1 MFRTAIATGLLVGTP
16 MVVLVPQMHTAT
28 AAEAPAPTTLVAVD
42 RAAAVGLGARR
53 ADTFSAVAAD
63 VDRDGAQDIWVG
75 HHGAGAKL
83 WANRGNGSYVRAAR
97 AAWPSAS
104 PRGRHIDR
112 HDCAWADVDRNGRL
126 DAYCSTGR
134 MRSNLVKRGRD
145 NELWLQGRRGGFRE
159 VGTRWGAGD
168 LCGRGRQ
175 VTFLDANGDRW
186 PDIFVGNTA
195 PRPVPDPCDDRANG
209 LPSERGK
216 IFLNIR
222 GTRFRHA
229 PRLWNFGYG
238 IGGRCA
244 ETLDFDHDGW
254 DDLLACR
261 GPNETPRLYR
271 NDRGRGFV
279 DVTRRHGLVDPVNDA
294 VAADLDRDGDQD
306 LVTAARKGFGYYP
319 FEAGRFRALVPI
331 GPLTAGQGGSVA
343 VGDADGDGDRD
354 VYGLVAQGRQANPD
368 DHVWVNSRM
377 TFTAIPVPSA
387 GGAGDEVITVRP
399 RRTGPAAFLVLNG
412 HGFGETPETFVPG
425 PVQYIRVVRR

>member
-1 MFRTAIATGLLVGTP
+1 MFRTAIATGLLVGAP

-28 AAEAPAPTTLVAVD
+28 AAEAAAPTTLVAVD

-75 HHGAGAKL
+75 HH
-83 WANRGNGSYVRAAR
+83 
-97 AAWPSAS
+97 
-104 PRGRHIDR
+104 
-112 HDCAWADVDRNGRL
+112 
-126 DAYCSTGR
+126 
-134 MRSNLVKRGRD
+134 
-145 NELWLQGRRGGFRE
+145 
-159 VGTRWGAGD
+159 GAGD

-306 LVTAARKGFGYYP
+306 LVTAAREGFGYYP

-331 GPLTAGQGGSVA
+331 GPLTSGQGGSVA